1 MNQKDR
7 LISTFLALSIL
18 VLVGALIYSGYV
30 FYQWRKP
37 LETEREVP
45 ATSSSSVE
53 GTDGVHQPMADSESD
68 LTPIESPQE
77 PTDTSSESVDTAV
90 QSPTVTNGTED
101 ESLFAESD
109 EESSSPETRDFP
121 EIPEGFPS
129 GLKPVWFYPDY
140 QKGDMYEHEMMYR
153 VLIKLWNQ
161 GDHDFVNGIYDHDH
175 KKVYP
180 LYPDVMYV
188 EWGVEDIGGKKIPMI
203 TSGGGTQRR
212 IFTPFD
218 FINGTWKTK
227 YPGVKL
233 VEMDKAGIDPETFL
247 ADDEK

>member
-1 MNQKDR
+1 MNQQDR
-7 LISTFLALSIL
+7 FINAFLVFSIF
-18 VLVGALIYSGYV
+18 VFVGALIYSGC
-30 FYQWRKP
+30 
-37 LETEREVP
+37 
-45 ATSSSSVE
+45 
-53 GTDGVHQPMADSESD
+53 
-68 LTPIESPQE
+68 LTPIESPQGLD
-77 PTDTSSESVDTAV
+77 DTSAESVDTAV

-101 ESLFAESD
+101 ESLFAEPD
-109 EESSSPETRDFP
+109 EKSLSAETRDFP

-129 GLKPVWFYPDY
+129 GLRPVWLYPDY
-140 QKGDMYEHEMMYR
+140 QKGDMHEHEMIYQ

-203 TSGGGTQRR
+203 KSGGGTLRR
-212 IFTPFD
+212 IFTPLD

-247 ADDEK
+247 TDDEK

>member
-1 MNQKDR
+1 MNQQDR
-7 LISTFLALSIL
+7 FINAFLVFSIF
-18 VLVGALIYSGYV
+18 VFVGALIYSGC
-30 FYQWRKP
+30 
-37 LETEREVP
+37 
-45 ATSSSSVE
+45 
-53 GTDGVHQPMADSESD
+53 
-68 LTPIESPQE
+68 LTPIESPQGLD
-77 PTDTSSESVDTAV
+77 DTIPESVDTAV
-90 QSPTVTNGTED
+90 LPPVPHKTKD
-101 ESLFAESD
+101 EPLLAEPDEKSLSA
-109 EESSSPETRDFP
+109 ETRDFP

-129 GLKPVWFYPDY
+129 GLKPVWLYPDY
-140 QKGDMYEHEMMYR
+140 QKGDMYEHEMIAR

-161 GDHDFVNGIYDHDH
+161 GDDDFVNGIYDHDH

-203 TSGGGTQRR
+203 KSGGGTLRR
-212 IFTPFD
+212 IFTPLD

-247 ADDEK
+247 TDDEK

>member
-1 MNQKDR
+1 MNQQDR
-7 LISTFLALSIL
+7 FINAFLVFSIF
-18 VLVGALIYSGYV
+18 VFVGALIYSGC
-30 FYQWRKP
+30 
-37 LETEREVP
+37 
-45 ATSSSSVE
+45 
-53 GTDGVHQPMADSESD
+53 
-68 LTPIESPQE
+68 LTPIESPQGLD
-77 PTDTSSESVDTAV
+77 DTIPESVDTAV
-90 QSPTVTNGTED
+90 LPPVPHKTKD
-101 ESLFAESD
+101 EPLLAEPDEKSLSA
-109 EESSSPETRDFP
+109 ETRDFP

-129 GLKPVWFYPDY
+129 GLRPVWLYPDY
-140 QKGDMYEHEMMYR
+140 QKGDMHEHEMIYQ

-203 TSGGGTQRR
+203 KSGGGTLRR
-212 IFTPFD
+212 IFTPLD

-247 ADDEK
+247 TDDEK